1 MRGWRITDSLAFH
14 MEKRNCF
21 SVPRSISCETCLAEA
36 RALRYNGNS
45 SPSGPVAQLGARLNG
60 IQEVTSSILVRSTNY
75 VNYAASLLR
84 GRPPFAPF
92 TFAAAALTFD
102 LRCPPR

>member
-1 MRGWRITDSLAFH
+1 MGLSVTL
-14 MEKRNCF
+14 RNF
-21 SVPRSISCETCLAEA
+21 PS
-36 RALRYNGNS
+36 RAPQR
-45 SPSGPVAQLGARLNG
+45 NG